1 MFVIF
6 GDADRAIKFDV
17 SFCTRVLRFT
27 KACGT
32 SLWVLDAKVIG
43 LLPFQVTTNILF
55 FSLH

>member
-32 SLWVLDAKVIG
+32 SVWVLDAKVIG
-43 LLPFQVTTNILF
+43 LLPFQVTTDILF
-55 FSLH
+55 FS